1 MDTSPR
7 ANGFTLLELMVALI
21 VVSILLVVGLPS
33 FSATVRQNC
42 TVTTANTLLTV
53 LTAARSEALKRDRTV
68 TVCLSVDGEHCA
80 SGSAGSWDQGYL
92 MFLDSDGDHTYAGT
106 AAEPLLKVERPL
118 STCARIT
125 KNGDRPY
132 IRYGGLGRMLDAAS
146 FTVAATSGARFER
159 QVVISPTGRPRVER
173 P

>member
-1 MDTSPR
+1 MNTR
-7 ANGFTLLELMVALI
+7 RCANGFTLLELMVALV
-21 VVSILLVVGLPS
+21 VVSILLVVGLPM

-68 TVCLSVDGEHCA
+68 TLCPSSDGSQCA
-80 SGSAGSWDQGYL
+80 TAAGSTWELGYL
-92 MFLDSDGDHTYAGT
+92 MFLDGNSDQRYAG
-106 AAEPLLKVERPL
+106 APSEPLLKVERPL

-132 IRYGGLGRMLDAAS
+132 LRYNGLGRMLDAAS
-146 FTVAATSGARFER
+146 FTVASTSGARHER
-159 QVVISPTGRPRVER
+159 RVVISPTGRPRVER